1 MLCKCVHIGTLT
13 RQVLGTH
20 THVTYRHTP
29 AHTHT
34 HTRMHACKHTPTPP
48 PSSFLLI
55 HCGCWEGSRRRV
67 QSHGGRLGLVEEG
80 SPCGMVHRN
89 FLPVGK
95 LGCMSLF
102 TRSIHLGEV
111 LPCGLF
117 FPLGLHFKSCFWGIH
132 RTLSLHGQTTASV
145 SSSAV
150 LQLAGLQSSTPSHPH
165 TLTPSHLQTL
175 TPTHQPPTCYVRI
188 VEKEGNSSLYLVHI
202 TVFTYIRAYVHLL
215 KGHHEME
222 HGLCM

>member
-1 MLCKCVHIGTLT
+1 MIKGPVLSVVQVCSHWHIDKAGTGYTHT
-13 RQVLGTH
+13 RHTQAYTGTH
-20 THVTYRHTP
+20 THIL
-29 AHTHT
+29 ACTHARTRVST
-34 HTRMHACKHTPTPP
+34 HHTPTPP

-67 QSHGGRLGLVEEG
+67 QSHGGRLGMVDEG
-80 SPCGMVHRN
+80 SPCGTVHHN

-111 LPCGLF
+111 LPCSLF
-117 FPLGLHFKSCFWGIH
+117 LSLGLHFKSCFWGHSSYILFTWPNH
-132 RTLSLHGQTTASV
+132 CKRFLLSC
-145 SSSAV
+145 SSI
-150 LQLAGLQSSTPSHPH
+150 GSSPVFHTHTPS
-165 TLTPSHLQTL
+165 
-175 TPTHQPPTCYVRI
+175 HQPPTCYVCI
-188 VEKEGNSSLYLVHI
+188 VEKEGDSPLYLVHI

-215 KGHHEME
+215 KGHPEME